1 MGLLEMGMGCCGHF
15 VVVND
20 YVMSVLVQIYFR
32 ANKRTVGT
40 DSCRRSREW
49 QCDAH
54 ASELSVFAAAA
65 SLSLSLNNFRCTE
78 ELQDR
83 TEFRYAQLPVMM
95 TFGITTV
102 SLSKLGN

>member
-20 YVMSVLVQIYFR
+20 YVMSVLVQIYLR

-40 DSCRRSREW
+40 DSCRSSREW

-54 ASELSVFAAAA
+54 ASEQSCLLLLP
-65 SLSLSLNNFRCTE
+65 LSLSLNNFRCTE